1 MSDRQCRTRE
11 TLVGRHRPKTGGL
24 IRRGILRR
32 SAASAMSGVE
42 SWAKARDSDSVFMM
56 RRCLHYAGFAKG
68 GGWPSSLLVLF
79 WSVLVAAVTILAKPT
94 GLIFA
99 AAPELLPV
107 RIIAA
112 IALVAVIV
120 AFVHVVR
127 HLKSIE
133 QTIVKDDLVPTERG
147 PRNNALLMVCAIP
160 IIVVALLF
168 YLVLK
173 A

>member
-1 MSDRQCRTRE
+1 M
-11 TLVGRHRPKTGGL
+11 
-24 IRRGILRR
+24 
-32 SAASAMSGVE
+32 
-42 SWAKARDSDSVFMM
+42 
-56 RRCLHYAGFAKG
+56 
-68 GGWPSSLLVLF
+68 
-79 WSVLVAAVTILAKPT
+79 AVTILTKPT
-94 GLIFA
+94 DLILG

-120 AFVHVVR
+120 AFVHVLR
-127 HLKSIE
+127 HLRSIE

-147 PRNNALLMVCAIP
+147 PRDNVLLMVCAIP

>member
-1 MSDRQCRTRE
+1 M
-11 TLVGRHRPKTGGL
+11 
-24 IRRGILRR
+24 
-32 SAASAMSGVE
+32 
-42 SWAKARDSDSVFMM
+42 
-56 RRCLHYAGFAKG
+56 
-68 GGWPSSLLVLF
+68 
-79 WSVLVAAVTILAKPT
+79 AVTLLTKPT
-94 GLIFA
+94 DLILA

-147 PRNNALLMVCAIP
+147 PRNNVLLMVCAIP

>member
-1 MSDRQCRTRE
+1 MPFGL
-11 TLVGRHRPKTGGL
+11 LV
-24 IRRGILRR
+24 
-32 SAASAMSGVE
+32 
-42 SWAKARDSDSVFMM
+42 FF
-56 RRCLHYAGFAKG
+56 C
-68 GGWPSSLLVLF
+68 SLLVVVVA
-79 WSVLVAAVTILAKPT
+79 VLIKSTDFVL
-94 GLIFA
+94 A

-120 AFVHVVR
+120 AFVHVLR

-133 QTIVKDDLVPTERG
+133 RTIVKDDLMPVERG
-147 PRNNALLMVCAIP
+147 PRDNVVLMVCAIP

-168 YLVLK
+168 YLVMK

>member
-1 MSDRQCRTRE
+1 
-11 TLVGRHRPKTGGL
+11 
-24 IRRGILRR
+24 
-32 SAASAMSGVE
+32 
-42 SWAKARDSDSVFMM
+42 MM
-56 RRCLHYAGFAKG
+56 RRCLHLAGFAKG
-68 GGWPSSLLVLF
+68 GGRPSSLLVLF
-79 WSVLVAAVTILAKPT
+79 WSVVVVAVTILTKPT
-94 GLIFA
+94 DLILA

-133 QTIVKDDLVPTERG
+133 QTLVKDDLVPTERG
-147 PRNNALLMVCAIP
+147 PRNNVLLMVCAIP

>member
-1 MSDRQCRTRE
+1 M
-11 TLVGRHRPKTGGL
+11 
-24 IRRGILRR
+24 
-32 SAASAMSGVE
+32 
-42 SWAKARDSDSVFMM
+42 
-56 RRCLHYAGFAKG
+56 
-68 GGWPSSLLVLF
+68 
-79 WSVLVAAVTILAKPT
+79 AVTILTKSID
-94 GLIFA
+94 LILA

-112 IALVAVIV
+112 MALVAVIV

-127 HLKSIE
+127 HLRSIE

-147 PRNNALLMVCAIP
+147 PRNNVLLMVCAIP

>member
-1 MSDRQCRTRE
+1 M
-11 TLVGRHRPKTGGL
+11 
-24 IRRGILRR
+24 
-32 SAASAMSGVE
+32 
-42 SWAKARDSDSVFMM
+42 
-56 RRCLHYAGFAKG
+56 
-68 GGWPSSLLVLF
+68 
-79 WSVLVAAVTILAKPT
+79 AVTILTKPT
-94 GLIFA
+94 DLILA

-133 QTIVKDDLVPTERG
+133 QTLVKDDLVPTERG
-147 PRNNALLMVCAIP
+147 PRNNVLLMVCAIP

>member
-1 MSDRQCRTRE
+1 
-11 TLVGRHRPKTGGL
+11 
-24 IRRGILRR
+24 
-32 SAASAMSGVE
+32 
-42 SWAKARDSDSVFMM
+42 
-56 RRCLHYAGFAKG
+56 
-68 GGWPSSLLVLF
+68 LLLLF
-79 WSVLVAAVTILAKPT
+79 WSVLVEAVTILSKPT
-94 GLIFA
+94 DLILA

-147 PRNNALLMVCAIP
+147 PRNNVLLMVCAIP

>member
-1 MSDRQCRTRE
+1 M
-11 TLVGRHRPKTGGL
+11 
-24 IRRGILRR
+24 
-32 SAASAMSGVE
+32 
-42 SWAKARDSDSVFMM
+42 
-56 RRCLHYAGFAKG
+56 
-68 GGWPSSLLVLF
+68 
-79 WSVLVAAVTILAKPT
+79 AVTILTKPT
-94 GLIFA
+94 DLILA

-147 PRNNALLMVCAIP
+147 PRNNVLLMACAIP

>member
-1 MSDRQCRTRE
+1 M
-11 TLVGRHRPKTGGL
+11 
-24 IRRGILRR
+24 
-32 SAASAMSGVE
+32 
-42 SWAKARDSDSVFMM
+42 
-56 RRCLHYAGFAKG
+56 
-68 GGWPSSLLVLF
+68 
-79 WSVLVAAVTILAKPT
+79 AVTILTKPT
-94 GLIFA
+94 DLILA

-112 IALVAVIV
+112 IALVSVIV

-147 PRNNALLMVCAIP
+147 PRNNVLLMVCAIP

>member
-1 MSDRQCRTRE
+1 
-11 TLVGRHRPKTGGL
+11 V
-24 IRRGILRR
+24 
-32 SAASAMSGVE
+32 
-42 SWAKARDSDSVFMM
+42 
-56 RRCLHYAGFAKG
+56 
-68 GGWPSSLLVLF
+68 
-79 WSVLVAAVTILAKPT
+79 AVTILAKPT
-94 GLIFA
+94 DLILA

-112 IALVAVIV
+112 IALVAVII

-147 PRNNALLMVCAIP
+147 PRDNVLLMVCAIP

>member
-1 MSDRQCRTRE
+1 M
-11 TLVGRHRPKTGGL
+11 
-24 IRRGILRR
+24 
-32 SAASAMSGVE
+32 
-42 SWAKARDSDSVFMM
+42 
-56 RRCLHYAGFAKG
+56 
-68 GGWPSSLLVLF
+68 LVLF
-79 WSVLVAAVTILAKPT
+79 WSVIVFAVTIFTRSTDFIL
-94 GLIFA
+94 A

-107 RIIAA
+107 RIVAA

-147 PRNNALLMVCAIP
+147 PRNNVLLMVCAFP
-160 IIVVALLF
+160 IIIVALLF
-168 YLVLK
+168 YLLLK